1 MVRATRF
8 FLATLLVGMLMLAI
22 NIVPVGAGGGSPT
35 LSADHNPVIVPLG
48 ETTGKVTLT
57 WDAGKG
63 STVEFYDSIN
73 GGPEIGPFIQPVAGT
88 DTDTLTVGQTVTY
101 RMYTAGKAQLLDT
114 LTVTVIHPLDKPPAQ
129 VGSCNQ
135 DFCITNVVAKQGF
148 DPDGIAYLDFSWT
161 TSAPAGA
168 IIAVSKKPAISNV
181 DGNEFAHVDGAALQI
196 ERTGPKH
203 SAHIGNL
210 AFSKYYFVIEAID
223 TNGNQVKQYG
233 EYTFYGSI

>member
-1 MVRATRF
+1 MVRAIRF
-8 FLATLLVGMLMLAI
+8 FLATVLIGMLILAI
-22 NIVPVGAGGGSPT
+22 NIVPVSAGGGSPT
-35 LSADHNPVIVPLG
+35 LSADHNPVIVPDG
-48 ETTGKVTLT
+48 QTSGQVTLT

-73 GGPEIGPFIQPVAGT
+73 GGPEFGPYVQPVAGSH
-88 DTDTLTVGQTVTY
+88 TDTLVVGQAVTY
-101 RMYTAGKAQLLDT
+101 RVYTAGKAQLLDT

-129 VGSCNQ
+129 VGDCNQ
-135 DFCITNVVAKQGF
+135 GFCISDVSVKQGF
-148 DPDGIAYLDFSWT
+148 DQDGLAYLDFSWT
-161 TSAPAGA
+161 TSDPAGA
-168 IIAVSKKPAISNV
+168 IVAVSKKPAISNV

-223 TNGNQVKQYG
+223 ANGNKVKHYG
-233 EYTFYGSI
+233 EYTFYGKI